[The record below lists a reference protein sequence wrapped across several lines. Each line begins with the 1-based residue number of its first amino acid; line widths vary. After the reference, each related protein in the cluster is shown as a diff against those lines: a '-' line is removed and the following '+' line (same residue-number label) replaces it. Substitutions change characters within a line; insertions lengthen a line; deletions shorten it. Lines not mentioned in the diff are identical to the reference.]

1 MRLED
6 VSVVIL
12 CHNRLDEVELNVP
25 PRIDDIEQH
34 GLELVV
40 VDNASNDGSRE
51 YLERLAEA
59 RGGFTLVVNER
70 NLGVGAGRNSGWQR
84 TTRSFVITLDEDTR
98 ISTEQLASLVDE
110 LRSRPDAGIV
120 TPVVVH
126 PEDGRLQTPVL
137 DAPRR
142 VTNFHGACYAIRRE
156 VFETVGVH
164 DPDCDFGGEELDLS
178 IRVRSSGWDVIQ
190 HPELR
195 VAHNSRRRNAPVD
208 LWRRE
213 RWTRNHARV
222 MWRWFPYP
230 QAFALSGLNLGGQ
243 LRASVRRRRVWEHP
257 RLIRAWIG
265 GAIEGIRTHE
275 PVTRE
280 TVDFYSERLG
290 LGAQFKR
297 RQKSEKRL

>member
-12 CHNRLDEVELNVP
+12 CHDRLDEVLLNVP
-25 PRIDDIEQH
+25 PRIDDVEQH
-34 GLELVV
+34 GLELIV
-40 VDNASNDGSRE
+40 VDNASTDGTRE
-51 YLERLAEA
+51 QLERLFED
-59 RGGFTLVVNER
+59 RGGFTLVLNEW

-84 TTRSFVITLDEDTR
+84 STRAFVVTLDEDTR
-98 ISTEQLASLVDE
+98 ITTEQLASLVDE

-156 VFETVGVH
+156 VLETVGLH

-178 IRVRSSGWDVIQ
+178 IRVRAAGWDVIQ

-195 VAHNSRRRNAPVD
+195 VAHNSRRRSSPVD

-222 MWRWFPYP
+222 MWRSFPYP
-230 QAFALSGLNLGGQ
+230 QALAWSVINAGGQ
-243 LRASVRRRRVWEHP
+243 VRASIRRRRLGELP
-257 RLIRAWIG
+257 RLTGAWIG
-265 GAIEGIRTHE
+265 GAIEGVRAHQ
-275 PVTRE
+275 PVPRE
-280 TVDFYSERLG
+280 IVDFYRGRLG
-290 LGAQFKR
+290 VSALLRSRRGGAPK
-297 RQKSEKRL
+297 